1 MHLPYPLTVY
11 VYWHDCSLLYI
22 GNYCSHWQSP
32 FPPES
37 TDVVKMVKESTCV
50 CDPTF
55 PWCKLYARIFRGIA
69 PKTIVLKRTL
79 GYQDN
84 YQVTVVSSDD
94 CDNVTLSILLF
105 EADVV
110 FVSMRYFKSIAR
122 STLWIVLH
130 RVFHAYFPW
139 ITATNLN
146 SLDFKAFDLE
156 AHRHSGQ
163 RPSPI

>member
-1 MHLPYPLTVY
+1 M
-11 VYWHDCSLLYI
+11 
-22 GNYCSHWQSP
+22 
-32 FPPES
+32 
-37 TDVVKMVKESTCV
+37 

-55 PWCKLYARIFRGIA
+55 PWRKLYARIFRGIA

-122 STLWIVLH
+122 STL
-130 RVFHAYFPW
+130 
-139 ITATNLN
+139 
-146 SLDFKAFDLE
+146 
-156 AHRHSGQ
+156 
-163 RPSPI
+163 